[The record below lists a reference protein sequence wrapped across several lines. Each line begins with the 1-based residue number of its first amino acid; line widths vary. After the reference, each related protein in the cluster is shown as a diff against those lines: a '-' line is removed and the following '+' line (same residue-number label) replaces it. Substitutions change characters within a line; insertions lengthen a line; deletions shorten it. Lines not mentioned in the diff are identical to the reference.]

1 MLCSGGGWTSMDKE
15 SEKAVAFEQ
24 GVSFM
29 SINYRYLPE
38 LKAAGIVAPPYRGA
52 DLRFLK
58 VHIVASHD

>member
-1 MLCSGGGWTSMDKE
+1 MDKE